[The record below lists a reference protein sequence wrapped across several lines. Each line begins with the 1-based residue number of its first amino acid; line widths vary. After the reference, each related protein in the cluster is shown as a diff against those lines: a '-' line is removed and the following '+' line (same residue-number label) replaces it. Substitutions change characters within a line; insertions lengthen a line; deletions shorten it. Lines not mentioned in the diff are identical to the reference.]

1 MLRIMSAHNNIKAA
15 LMAALA
21 LLLTNC
27 SGSREP
33 PASQSVVGRLDS
45 DNTEKILN
53 VYNWADYIEPSI
65 IPTFEQE
72 YGIKVNYD
80 VFNSSEVM
88 ETKLLTGHS
97 NYDLVVSSDYFLGRQ
112 IKTGVYQKLDKSQ
125 LPNLRNVDAE
135 VARDLALYDP
145 GNQYAVDYNWLITTG
160 LGYNVGKIKA
170 RMADAPVDSW
180 RLIYDP
186 AVVSKFKDCGV
197 SVLDSP
203 GDVIMTVL
211 VFLGKD
217 PNSESVED
225 LNAAE
230 QALKAIRPYV
240 RYLDSTRYIEDLAN
254 GETCLALGWSM
265 DVTRSRDR
273 AKQASNDQSIVFSIP
288 LEGSVT
294 IMDVF
299 AIPVDAPHARNAH
312 LFLNYMLRPDVAAKN
327 SMGLNVANSVPGS
340 ASMMRE
346 SLRNDPGVYPPPEVR
361 AKLVLG
367 RAKSQ
372 EYMRRMTR
380 AWTRFKTGT

>member
-299 AIPVDAPHARNAH
+299 AIPVDAP
-312 LFLNYMLRPDVAAKN
+312 
-327 SMGLNVANSVPGS
+327 GS